1 MGRLPPALRAN
12 LPAADIAAAHR
23 SPLFISTLT
32 TGTALAMGTL
42 MGPDGADA
50 LMAGILDQP
59 TIPGIVSLGWW
70 AAVTLVPFKL
80 RKVLHRGH
88 PRTTAPTPTVAS
100 HPALATEADLIAQAW
115 GHHISHPKTGT
126 HRGQVL
132 TVTTVTPTRWAA
144 SSPPPPAPRS
154 P

>member
-1 MGRLPPALRAN
+1 
-12 LPAADIAAAHR
+12 
-23 SPLFISTLT
+23 
-32 TGTALAMGTL
+32 MGTL